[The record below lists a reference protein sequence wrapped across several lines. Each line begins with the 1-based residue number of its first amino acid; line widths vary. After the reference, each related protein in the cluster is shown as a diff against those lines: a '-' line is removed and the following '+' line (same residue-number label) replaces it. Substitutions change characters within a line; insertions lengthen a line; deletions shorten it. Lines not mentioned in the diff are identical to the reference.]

1 MGRRSKAG
9 SKKLAADKL
18 KGQVLK
24 YFLKNPKKRF
34 NAGQLTK
41 KLAVKN
47 SRDSI
52 KHALESLMQENML
65 RHIKEGK
72 YVLNRRQVR
81 SQADKLGGFS
91 SGKKTY
97 TGIVDKIK
105 SGAAYVLVDAME
117 KDVFVP
123 YAALGTAI
131 NGDEVEVSVKA
142 RKGRNPEGKIISI
155 VKRNTKQVMG
165 KLKVKKKG
173 NGIVV
178 SSSRKDPIEVNIA
191 KEDFL
196 GAENGDSVLVD
207 VTSWG
212 KKDKLKISG
221 KVVKKFDALD
231 DHNWTME
238 SILVENGFSSN
249 YPEPVMKELD
259 AISGKITEEEIA
271 KRRDFRDVLTF
282 TIDPDNAKDF
292 DDAISYE
299 ELEDGEIEI
308 GVHIADVT
316 HYVKPQTALDKEAY
330 NRSTSVYLVD
340 RCIAM
345 LPEKLSND
353 LCSLRPNEDKLVF
366 SASFTFNSKMKLTKE
381 WFGKAIIHSD
391 KRFTYDQ
398 GQASL
403 DDPDGLYHRELTVIN
418 KIAHKLRKAK
428 FKAGAIAFES
438 DEIKFKL
445 DENNKPVDVFVKERK
460 DVHMLIEDFMLLAN
474 RRVAHF
480 IATKN
485 EGKEVPFIYRIHD
498 EPDLERLADLT
509 LFMKELGF
517 KLDLSTPTNIAKSFN
532 KLSEKSKKDPAAK
545 LLMGFAIRTMSKAI
559 YSSNNIGH
567 YGLHF
572 EYYSHFTSP
581 IRRYSDVLAHRILEK
596 NLAEDYFVDKNK
608 LEAKCIHISK
618 QERKAMEAERDSVK
632 YKKVEYMQD
641 HIGEE
646 FEGIISGMIEKGIFV
661 ELSASKAEGLI
672 AFDDFKQGFKIQPGK
687 YKAVG
692 DRNKKTLKLGDTIK
706 VRVLEADLEKR
717 QIELEIVD

>member
-1 MGRRSKAG
+1 MGRRSKPG
-9 SKKLAADKL
+9 SKKLTGEKL

-24 YFLKNPKKRF
+24 YFLKNPKKRL

-41 KLAVKN
+41 KMSVKN
-47 SRDSI
+47 SRDAI
-52 KHALESLMQENML
+52 NHALESLMQDNML
-65 RHIKEGK
+65 RHIKEGR
-72 YVLNRRQVR
+72 YVLNKKAVKSKGDKFGRQ
-81 SQADKLGGFS
+81 S
-91 SGKKTY
+91 SGRKTY
-97 TGIVDKIK
+97 TGIVEKIK
-105 SGAAYVLVDAME
+105 SGAAYIIIDALE

-123 YAALGTAI
+123 YSALATAV
-131 NGDEVEVSVKA
+131 NGDEVEVAVKMI
-142 RKGRNPEGKIISI
+142 KGRNPEGRIQKI

-173 NGIVV
+173 HGYVV
-178 SSSRKDPIEVNIA
+178 SSSRRDPLEVHIP
-191 KEDFL
+191 KEDL
-196 GAENGDSVLVD
+196 KGAESGASVLVD
-207 VTSWG
+207 ITNWG
-212 KKDKLKISG
+212 KSESSKITG
-221 KVVKKFDALD
+221 KVVKIFDALD

-238 SILVENGFSSN
+238 SILVENGFSSS
-249 YPEPVMKELD
+249 YPEPVMKELE
-259 AISGKITEEEIA
+259 AISGKITEDEIS

-316 HYVKPQTALDKEAY
+316 HYVKPKTALDKEAY

-353 LCSLRPNEDKLVF
+353 LCSLKPNEDKLVF
-366 SASFTFNSKMKLTKE
+366 SASFTFNHKLKLVKE

-398 GQASL
+398 GQESL
-403 DDPDGLYHRELTVIN
+403 DNPDGLYHRELNVIN
-418 KIAHKLRKAK
+418 KVAHKLRKAK

-445 DENNKPVDVFVKERK
+445 DENNKPVDVYVKERK

-485 EGKEVPFIYRIHD
+485 EGKEIPFVYRIHD

-517 KLDLSTPTNIAKSFN
+517 KLDLSTPDNIAKSFN

-618 QERKAMEAERDSVK
+618 QERKAMEAERDSIK

-646 FEGIISGMIEKGIFV
+646 FDGIISGMIDKGIFV

-672 AFDDFKQGFKIQPGK
+672 AFDDFNQGFTIQPGK

-692 DRNKKTLKLGDTIK
+692 DKNRRTIKLGDAIR
-706 VRVLEADLEKR
+706 VRVIEADLEKR
-717 QIELEIVD
+717 QLELELV